1 MNLITREALL
11 AFRRTRTLSI
21 LSVTTIAFALFVT
34 GLFFLVALNLRT
46 ALRQVA
52 ERVQVVAFVKRDTP
66 SQQVS
71 TALGDIA
78 VFPEVL
84 DVQYVS
90 ESEAL
95 ARAQR
100 DLTEFQEVY
109 KDLEVNPLPSSIEV
123 TLKPAFR
130 NASHAAAVAERLK
143 AFEFVDEVKYGQ
155 DWVQRLDSLRDIAGL
170 IGLAVGFAFALVS
183 IVIIGVTIRITVL
196 QRAREIH
203 IMRLVGATDWFIRG
217 PFLVEG
223 AIKGLLG
230 GALAVIL
237 CATVFALFRAQK
249 IGLGVG
255 LQFFG
260 LGEALILLV
269 FGVLLGFGGSLVS
282 VGRHLQDEGVTKVMR
297 RTTDRIGPTKQA

>member
-34 GLFFLVALNLRT
+34 GLFGLVALNMRT

-71 TALGDIA
+71 AAMADIT

-90 ESEAL
+90 ETEAL

-109 KDLEVNPLPSSIEV
+109 KDLEVNPLPPSIEL

-130 NASHAAAVAERLK
+130 TAANAAAVAERLK
-143 AFEFVDEVKYGQ
+143 GFDFVEEVKYGQ
-155 DWVQRLDSLRDIAGL
+155 DWVQRLDTLRDIAGL

-196 QRAREIH
+196 QRAREIQ

-223 AIKGLLG
+223 AIKGFLG
-230 GALAVIL
+230 GTVAVIL
-237 CATVFALFRAQK
+237 CATVFGLFRSQK
-249 IGLGVG
+249 MGLGLG

-260 LGEALILLV
+260 AGQAFLLLI

-282 VGRHLQDEGVTKVMR
+282 VGRHLRDESVTKGLR
-297 RTTDRIGPTKQA
+297 RTTDRAAPTKKP

>member
-1 MNLITREALL
+1 MNLTTREALL
-11 AFRRTRTLSI
+11 SFRRTRTLSI

-34 GLFFLVALNLRT
+34 GLFGLVALNLRT

-66 SQQVS
+66 SQQI
-71 TALGDIA
+71 TAAMADIA
-78 VFPEVL
+78 AFPEVL

-90 ESEAL
+90 ETEAL

-109 KDLEVNPLPSSIEV
+109 KDLETNPLPPSIEL
-123 TLKPAFR
+123 TLKPAMR
-130 NASHAAAVAERLK
+130 DGKHAATVAERLTGFDFI
-143 AFEFVDEVKYGQ
+143 AEVKFGQ
-155 DWVQRLDSLRDIAGL
+155 DWVRRLDALRDIAGL
-170 IGLAVGFAFALVS
+170 IGLGVGFAFALVS

-217 PFLVEG
+217 PFLLEG

-230 GALAVIL
+230 GVVAVTL
-237 CATVFALFRAQK
+237 CATVFAIFRAQGM
-249 IGLGVG
+249 GLGMG
-255 LQFFG
+255 LQFFT
-260 LGEALILLV
+260 LGDAILLTI
-269 FGVLLGFGGSLVS
+269 FGILLGFASSLVS
-282 VGRHLQDEGVTKVMR
+282 VGRHLKTVGPDR
-297 RTTDRIGPTKQA
+297 RRDNAKAAK

>member
-1 MNLITREALL
+1 MRGALL
-11 AFRRTRTLSI
+11 SFRRTRTLSV

-34 GLFFLVALNLRT
+34 GLFGLVALNLRS
-46 ALRQVA
+46 ALQQVA

-66 SQQVS
+66 STTIS
-71 TALGDIA
+71 AAMADIA
-78 VFPEVL
+78 AFPEVL

-90 ESEAL
+90 EAQAL

-100 DLTEFQEVY
+100 ELTEFQEVY
-109 KDLEVNPLPSSIEV
+109 KDLEVNPLPPSIEL
-123 TLKPAFR
+123 TLKPEF
-130 NASHAAAVAERLK
+130 SDGKHAAVVADRLHG
-143 AFEFVDEVKYGQ
+143 FDFIDEVKFGQ
-155 DWVQRLDSLRDIAGL
+155 DWVQRLDALRDMAGL
-170 IGLAVGFAFALVS
+170 IGLAIGFAFALVS
-183 IVIIGVTIRITVL
+183 IVIIGVTIRMTVL

-203 IMRLVGATDWFIRG
+203 IMRLVGATDWFVRG

-230 GALAVIL
+230 GAVAVGL
-237 CATVFALFRAQK
+237 CATVFAAFRAQR

-260 LGEALILLV
+260 AGEALLLLV

-282 VGRHLQDEGVTKVMR
+282 VGRHLRKV
-297 RTTDRIGPTKQA
+297 

>member
-123 TLKPAFR
+123 TLKPEFR

-183 IVIIGVTIRITVL
+183 IVIIGVTIRITVM

-203 IMRLVGATDWFIRG
+203 IMRLVGATDRFIRG